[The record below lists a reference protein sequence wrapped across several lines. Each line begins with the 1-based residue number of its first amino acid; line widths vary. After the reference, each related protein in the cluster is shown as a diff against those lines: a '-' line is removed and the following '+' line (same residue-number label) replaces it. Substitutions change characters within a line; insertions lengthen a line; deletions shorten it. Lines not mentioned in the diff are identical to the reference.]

1 MSKLKFKL
9 PSLKLRG
16 TIITAAAAVFSVA
29 IIASL
34 YYVVTTSRSQDLA
47 QADPV
52 EIEDGSAVSYRMREA
67 APPHEESVVTFTVA
81 DNGSGG
87 TRLEIVQRLIVE
99 TPVPANSNGEPVMMA
114 A

>member
-1 MSKLKFKL
+1 MSKSEDLALTFEFDAPPEKVWRAVSISDYRERWL
-9 PSLKLRG
+9 PE
-16 TIITAAAAVFSVA
+16 
-29 IIASL
+29 
-34 YYVVTTSRSQDLA
+34 QDLA

-52 EIEDGSAVSYRMREA
+52 EIEDGSAVSYRMREI